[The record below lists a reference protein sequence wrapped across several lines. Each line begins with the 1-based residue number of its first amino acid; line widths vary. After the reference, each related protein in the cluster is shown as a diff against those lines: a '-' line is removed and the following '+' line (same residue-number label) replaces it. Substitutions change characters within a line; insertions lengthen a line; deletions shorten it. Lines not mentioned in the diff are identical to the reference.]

1 MPEVSAQSAFNSL
14 WDASDLQFDENIS
27 RKPDGIAD
35 QVGAGVDLGQALLY
49 RGGQSIA
56 ESFGF
61 ADSAFGQAMVEGKN
75 ENIREVEAV
84 TAHPLYDED
93 GEFSFRGLADQV
105 ARGAGTVGV
114 ALPAL
119 LVAPVAP
126 VVGVS
131 GTAGALVASGV
142 TSGLMNIGDIGLKA
156 EDMDEAYTASL
167 ADVGTGLALGALEP
181 LAAARFVKAMS
192 PAIKNMSP
200 EVLKALDAGKT
211 DLAVKYIREGAG
223 RGVGLGRNVGT
234 AMLTSGVTEAVQDFS
249 TTIAASNATNY
260 WDELD
265 IQEAMKESAIEGLVG
280 GILGLPFGVGGSI
293 MTKAQNGADMSVA
306 KQIEEGIL
314 EYNPDADVK
323 WSKNYEKIPVT
334 ETKAAHL
341 YNRLLA
347 PILGDKPA
355 QFAGRLNT
363 PKARKLAAKFQQ
375 TTGDFG
381 RRIGI
386 VPVHFNTMQYKSE
399 YNKGL
404 RSFME
409 LSKAEAQAVHD
420 HRVMPE
426 DSKENKALKNEAYAN
441 FNKQQKESS
450 NQLATFLDLT
460 IKNDLKALDIDT
472 TLYEGGTYFPLLG
485 RLDYKKIK
493 TNRAEFIE
501 QAVAEAEANG
511 LDLSRDKI
519 EAYVGR
525 IEEQGFEHFGNETDV
540 NVVDTFKEDVEAKSK
555 EIQEKEG
562 LSQEDA
568 YKKAMKAVAKGKQGR
583 VGSTLTSGAKVNK
596 QNAVETHRMLAELP
610 QDFWNNWV
618 DPKTSVQEAVY
629 SYYEMMSERLG
640 HAKTFGS
647 EGELFYEELYDVIA
661 DAKAQGKRFDAKAAL
676 NEMADA
682 MNLSQRIPKRNLDT
696 SRGTAIRTAQNAV
709 RAGLSVTLLPL
720 SILPSL
726 AEVFVVASRTGQTGK
741 TVSTAGKLTAQ
752 IIKEQFKHGRGLPF
766 KDASKLVDEGIL
778 EDLGISLYELKNTA
792 AARIGDN
799 EIGGKITNVENFFY
813 NLTLTPQFTEALRM
827 TAAIMAEQTFRSD
840 LALYSDAVAS
850 GNLEEQLRISD
861 KFAEAGLNMNET
873 YNWHRRG
880 GKKDKFYREQFRMGV
895 LNIVEDT
902 VMRPRMVQK
911 PAWMADERFKLLG
924 QLKSFSI
931 VFNNVVMKGWYNQMV
946 ANGTS
951 QDKLKQAAVIAPYI
965 GMMLATQ
972 VMASALREFA
982 KTGDIEKWEDKNA
995 MEHAL
1000 SAVTYI
1006 GGLSFAVDPL
1016 RASNWGVD
1024 PTTVLLGPAA
1034 SKFNDTMGGVTA
1046 IMSGSIAPEDVIMEV
1061 LRDVGKSFPI
1071 IPALLEE

>member
-1 MPEVSAQSAFNSL
+1 MTQSIEDVDFNSL
-14 WDASDLQFDENIS
+14 WDMADTQFDENIA
-27 RKPDGIAD
+27 RKPDGIGD

-49 RGGQSIA
+49 RGGQSLA
-56 ESFGF
+56 EAFGF
-61 ADSAFGQAMVEGKN
+61 ADSAFGQAMVEGKE
-75 ENIREVEAV
+75 ENMRDVDKV

-119 LVAPVAP
+119 AVAPLAP
-126 VVGVS
+126 VVGVKAS
-131 GTAGALVASGV
+131 VGALVAGGV
-142 TSGLMNIGDIGLKA
+142 TSGVMNVGDIGLKA

-181 LAAARFVKAMS
+181 LAAAKFVKAMT
-192 PAIKNMSP
+192 PAIKQMSP
-200 EVLKALDAGKT
+200 EVMKTLNAGDKAAWSSI
-211 DLAVKYIREGAG
+211 IRDRVGQSASTG
-223 RGVGLGRNVGT
+223 RIVGT

-249 TTIAASNATNY
+249 TTIAASNSTNY

-280 GILGLPFGVGGSI
+280 GILGLPFGVGSSV
-293 MTKAQNGADMSVA
+293 MTKAQKNADLAMA
-306 KQIEEGIL
+306 KQIDEGVL
-314 EYNPDADVK
+314 EWNAK
-323 WSKNYEKIPVT
+323 QGLWEKNYEKIPVT

-347 PILGDKPA
+347 PVLGDKPA
-355 QFAGRLNT
+355 QFVGRVNT

-381 RRIGI
+381 RRVGI
-386 VPVHFNTMQYKSE
+386 VPVHFNAMQYKSA
-399 YNKGL
+399 YNKGI
-404 RSFME
+404 REFMQ
-409 LSKAEAQAVHD
+409 LSKEEAQAVHD

-441 FNKQQKESS
+441 LNEQQKKAS

-460 IKNDLKALDIDT
+460 IKNDLKTVGIDT

-493 TNRAEFIE
+493 ENRSEFIE

-519 EAYVGR
+519 EAYVAR
-525 IEEQGFEHFGNETDV
+525 IEQQGYEHFGNETTV
-540 NVVDTFKEDVEAKSK
+540 NIVDTFKEDVKAKAK

-562 LSQEDA
+562 LSEKDA
-568 YKKAMKAVAKGKQGR
+568 YKKAMKIVAKGKQGK
-583 VGSTLTSGAKVNK
+583 VGASLTAGAKVNK
-596 QNAVETHRMLAELP
+596 QNAVETHRALAELP
-610 QDFWNNWV
+610 QDFWNNWL
-618 DPKTSVQEAVY
+618 DPKTSVQEAMY
-629 SYYEMMSERLG
+629 SYYEMMAERLG

-661 DAKAQGKRFDAKAAL
+661 DAKKRGKKFDPRLAM
-676 NEMADA
+676 NDMADA

-696 SRGTAIRTAQNAV
+696 SRGTAVRTAQNAL

-741 TVSTAGKLTAQ
+741 TIGTAGKLAGK
-752 IIKEQFKHGRGLPF
+752 IIKQQFKHGRGLSF
-766 KDASKLVDEGIL
+766 QEASTLVDQGIL
-778 EDLGISLYELKNTA
+778 EDMGISLYELKNTA

-799 EIGGKITNVENFFY
+799 EIGGRITNIENFFY
-813 NLTLTPQFTEALRM
+813 NLTLTPQWTESLRM
-827 TAAIMAEQTFRSD
+827 TAAIMAEQAFRSD
-840 LALYSDAVAS
+840 LEVYSEAVAT
-850 GNLEEQLRISD
+850 GNIEEQIRISD
-861 KFAEAGLNMNET
+861 KFAEAGLNITEA

-880 GKKDKFYREQFRMGV
+880 GKKDKFYRDQFRMGI
-895 LNIVEDT
+895 LNVIEDT

-911 PAWMADERFKLLG
+911 PAWMADERFKLLA
-924 QLKSFSI
+924 QLKSFAI

-951 QDKLKQAAVIAPYI
+951 QDKMKQAAVIAPYI
-965 GMMLATQ
+965 GMMVATQ
-972 VMASALREFA
+972 IMASALREFA
-982 KTGDIEKWEDKNA
+982 KTGDIEKWEDREA

-1000 SAVTYI
+1000 SAITYI

-1024 PTTVLLGPAA
+1024 PTSVLLGPAA
-1034 SKFNDTMGGVTA
+1034 SKFNDTMGGISA
-1046 IMSGSIAPEDVIMEV
+1046 IMSGSIAPEDVIIEV

>member
-1 MPEVSAQSAFNSL
+1 MSEANAFNTL
-14 WDASDLQFDENIS
+14 WDASDLQFDENIA

-35 QVGAGVDLGQALLY
+35 QIGAGVDLGQALLY
-49 RGGQSIA
+49 RGGQSLA
-56 ESFGF
+56 EAFGF
-61 ADSAFGQAMVEGKN
+61 ADSAFGQAMVEGKQ
-75 ENIREVEAV
+75 ENMRDVEMV

-114 ALPAL
+114 ALPSL
-119 LVAPVAP
+119 LAAPAAVAIGAKGSV
-126 VVGVS
+126 
-131 GTAGALVASGV
+131 GALVAGGV
-142 TSGLMNIGDIGLKA
+142 TSGIMNIGDIGLKA
-156 EDMDEAYTASL
+156 EDMDDAYTASM
-167 ADVGTGLALGALEP
+167 ADIGTGLALGALEP
-181 LAAARFVKAMS
+181 LAAAKFVKAMT
-192 PAIKNMSP
+192 PAIKNISP
-200 EVLKALDAGKT
+200 EVMKTLNAGDKAAWSS
-211 DLAVKYIREGAG
+211 VIRDRVGQGASTG
-223 RGVGLGRNVGT
+223 RVVGT

-249 TTIAASNATNY
+249 TTVAASNATNY

-265 IQEAMKESAIEGLVG
+265 VQEALKESAVEGLVG
-280 GILGLPFGVGGSI
+280 GILGLPFGVGSSI
-293 MTKAQNGADMSVA
+293 MTKAQNNADLSMA
-306 KQIEEGIL
+306 KQIDEGIL
-314 EYNPDADVK
+314 EWNADAGL
-323 WSKNYEKIPVT
+323 WEKNYEKIPVT
-334 ETKAAHL
+334 ETKLGHL

-347 PILGDKPA
+347 PVLGDKPA
-355 QFAGRLNT
+355 QFVGRVNT

-381 RRIGI
+381 RRMGV
-386 VPVHFNTMQYKSE
+386 VPVHFNAMQYKSA
-399 YNKGL
+399 YNKGI
-404 RSFME
+404 REFMQ
-409 LSKAEAQAVHD
+409 LSKEEAQAVHD

-441 FNKQQKESS
+441 LNEQQKKAS

-460 IKNDLKALDIDT
+460 IKNDLKAVGIDT

-485 RLDYKKIK
+485 RLDYKKIRN
-493 TNRAEFIE
+493 NRAEFIE

-525 IEEQGFEHFGNETDV
+525 IEEQGYEHFGNETDV
-540 NVVDTFKEDVEAKSK
+540 NIVDTFKQDVEAKSK

-562 LSQEDA
+562 LSEKDA
-568 YKKAMKAVAKGKQGR
+568 YKKAMKEVAKGKQGK
-583 VGSTLTSGAKVNK
+583 VGASLTAGAKVNK
-596 QNAVETHRMLAELP
+596 QNAVETHRALAELP
-610 QDFWNNWV
+610 QDFWNNWL
-618 DPKTSVQEAVY
+618 DPNTSVQEAIY
-629 SYYEMMSERLG
+629 SYYEMMAERLG

-661 DAKAQGKRFDAKAAL
+661 DAKRQGKKFDARLAM
-676 NEMADA
+676 NNMADA

-696 SRGTAIRTAQNAV
+696 SSGTALRTTQNAL

-741 TVSTAGKLTAQ
+741 TVSTAGKLAGR
-752 IIKEQFKHGRGLPF
+752 IIKQQFKHGRGLSF
-766 KDASKLVDEGIL
+766 QEASTLVDQGIL
-778 EDLGISLYELKNTA
+778 EDMGISLYELKNTA

-799 EIGGKITNVENFFY
+799 EIGGRITNIENFFY
-813 NLTLTPQFTEALRM
+813 NLTLTPQWTEALRM
-827 TAAIMAEQTFRSD
+827 TAAIMAEQAFRSD
-840 LALYSDAVAS
+840 LVLYSEAVAT
-850 GNLEEQLRISD
+850 GNIEEQIRISD
-861 KFAEAGLNMNET
+861 KFAEAGLNMTEA

-880 GKKDKFYREQFRMGV
+880 GKKDKFYRDQFRMGI
-895 LNIVEDT
+895 LNIIEDT

-911 PAWMADERFKLLG
+911 PAWMADERFKLLA
-924 QLKSFSI
+924 QLKSFAI

-946 ANGTS
+946 ANGTP
-951 QDKLKQAAVIAPYI
+951 QDKMKQAAVLAPYI
-965 GMMLATQ
+965 GMMVATQ
-972 VMASALREFA
+972 IMASALREFA
-982 KTGDIEKWEDKNA
+982 KTGDIEKWEDRDA

-1000 SAVTYI
+1000 SAITYI

-1024 PTTVLLGPAA
+1024 PTSVLLGPAA
-1034 SKFNDTMGGVTA
+1034 SKFNDTMGGISA
-1046 IMSGSIAPEDVIMEV
+1046 IVSGSIPPEDVIMEV

>member
-1 MPEVSAQSAFNSL
+1 MSEANAFNTL
-14 WDASDLQFDENIS
+14 WDASDLQFDENIA

-35 QVGAGVDLGQALLY
+35 QIGAGVDLGQALLY
-49 RGGQSIA
+49 RGGQSLA
-56 ESFGF
+56 EAFGF
-61 ADSAFGQAMVEGKN
+61 ADSAFGQAMVEGKE
-75 ENIREVEAV
+75 ENMRDVGMI

-114 ALPAL
+114 ALPS
-119 LVAPVAP
+119 LVAAVPAMAIGAKGSV
-126 VVGVS
+126 
-131 GTAGALVASGV
+131 GALVAGGV
-142 TSGLMNIGDIGLKA
+142 TSGIMNVGDIGLKA
-156 EDMDEAYTASL
+156 EDMDEAYTASM
-167 ADVGTGLALGALEP
+167 ADIGTGLALGALEP
-181 LAAARFVKAMS
+181 LAAAKFVKAMT
-192 PAIKNMSP
+192 PAIKNISP
-200 EVLKALDAGKT
+200 EVMKTLNAGDKAAWSS
-211 DLAVKYIREGAG
+211 VIRDRVGQGASTG
-223 RGVGLGRNVGT
+223 RIIGT
-234 AMLTSGVTEAVQDFS
+234 TMLTSGAVEAVQDFS

-265 IQEAMKESAIEGLVG
+265 VQEAMKESAIEGLVG
-280 GILGLPFGVGGSI
+280 GILGLPFGVGSSV
-293 MTKAQNGADMSVA
+293 MTKAQKNADLAMA
-306 KQIEEGIL
+306 KQIDEGIL
-314 EYNPDADVK
+314 EWNAEQGL
-323 WSKNYEKIPVT
+323 WEKNYEKIPVT
-334 ETKAAHL
+334 ETKLAHL

-347 PILGDKPA
+347 PVLGDKPA
-355 QFAGRLNT
+355 QFVGRVNT

-381 RRIGI
+381 RRMGV
-386 VPVHFNTMQYKSE
+386 VPVHFNAMQYKSA
-399 YNKGL
+399 YNKGI
-404 RSFME
+404 REFMQ
-409 LSKAEAQAVHD
+409 LSKEEAQAVHD

-426 DSKENKALKNEAYAN
+426 DSKENKALKNEAYAKLN
-441 FNKQQKESS
+441 DQQKKAS

-460 IKNDLKALDIDT
+460 IKNDLKAVGIDT

-485 RLDYKKIK
+485 RLDYKKIRN
-493 TNRAEFIE
+493 NRSEFIE

-525 IEEQGFEHFGNETDV
+525 IEEQGYEHFGNETDV
-540 NVVDTFKEDVEAKSK
+540 NIVDTFKQDVEAKSK

-562 LSQEDA
+562 LSEKDA
-568 YKKAMKAVAKGKQGR
+568 YKKAMKEVAKGKQGK
-583 VGSTLTSGAKVNK
+583 VGASLTAGAKVNK
-596 QNAVETHRMLAELP
+596 QNAVETHRALAELP
-610 QDFWNNWV
+610 QDFWNNWL
-618 DPKTSVQEAVY
+618 DPNTSVQEAMY
-629 SYYEMMSERLG
+629 SYYEMMAERLG

-661 DAKAQGKRFDAKAAL
+661 DAKRQGKKFDARLAM
-676 NEMADA
+676 NNMADA

-696 SRGTAIRTAQNAV
+696 SSGTALRTTQNAL

-741 TVSTAGKLTAQ
+741 TVTTAGKLAGR
-752 IIKEQFKHGRGLPF
+752 IIKQQFKHGRGLSF
-766 KDASKLVDEGIL
+766 QEASTLVDQGIL
-778 EDLGISLYELKNTA
+778 EDMGISLYELKNTA

-799 EIGGKITNVENFFY
+799 EIGGRITNIENFFY
-813 NLTLTPQFTEALRM
+813 NLTLTPQWTESLRM
-827 TAAIMAEQTFRSD
+827 TAAIMAEQAFRSD
-840 LALYSDAVAS
+840 LEVYSEAVAT
-850 GNLEEQLRISD
+850 GNIEEQIRISD
-861 KFAEAGLNMNET
+861 KFAEAGLNMTEA

-880 GKKDKFYREQFRMGV
+880 GKKDKFYRDQFRMGI
-895 LNIVEDT
+895 LNIIEDT

-911 PAWMADERFKLLG
+911 PAWMADERFKLLA
-924 QLKSFSI
+924 QLKSFAI

-951 QDKLKQAAVIAPYI
+951 QDKMKQAAVIAPYI
-965 GMMLATQ
+965 GMMIATQ
-972 VMASALREFA
+972 IMASALREFA
-982 KTGDIEKWEDKNA
+982 KTGDIEKWEDRDA

-1000 SAVTYI
+1000 SAITYI

-1024 PTTVLLGPAA
+1024 PTSVLLGPAA
-1034 SKFNDTMGGVTA
+1034 SKFNDTMGGISA

>member
-1 MPEVSAQSAFNSL
+1 MSEANAFNTL
-14 WDASDLQFDENIS
+14 WDASDLQFDENIA

-49 RGGQSIA
+49 RGGQSLA
-56 ESFGF
+56 EAFGF
-61 ADSAFGQAMVEGKN
+61 ADSAFGQAMVEGKQ
-75 ENIREVEAV
+75 ENMRDVERV

-119 LVAPVAP
+119 AVAPLAP
-126 VVGVS
+126 VVGAKASV
-131 GTAGALVASGV
+131 GALVAGGV
-142 TSGLMNIGDIGLKA
+142 TSGVMNIGDIGLKA
-156 EDMDEAYTASL
+156 EDMDEAYRASM
-167 ADVGTGLALGALEP
+167 ADIGAGLALGALEP
-181 LAAARFVKAMS
+181 LAAAKFVKAMT

-200 EVLKALDAGKT
+200 EVLKSLEAGKT
-211 DLAVKYIREGAG
+211 DLAVKYLREGAG
-223 RGVGLGRNVGT
+223 RGAGLGRNVGT
-234 AMLTSGVTEAVQDFS
+234 AMVTSGLTEAVQDFS
-249 TTIAASNATNY
+249 TTLAASNATSY

-280 GILGLPFGVGGSI
+280 GILGLPFGVGSSV
-293 MTKAQNGADMSVA
+293 MTKAQNNADLSVA
-306 KQIEEGIL
+306 KQLEEGIL
-314 EYNPDADVK
+314 EYNPDSSDK
-323 WSKNYEKIPVT
+323 WVKNYEKIPVT

-347 PILGDKPA
+347 PMLGDKPA
-355 QFAGRLNT
+355 QFVGRVNT
-363 PKARKLAAKFQQ
+363 PKARAFAAKFQQ
-375 TTGDFG
+375 TTGDYG

-386 VPVHFNTMQYKSE
+386 VPVHFNSMKYKAA
-399 YNKGL
+399 YNKGI

-409 LSKAEAQAVHD
+409 LSREEAQAVHD

-441 FNKQQKESS
+441 LNEQQKKAS
-450 NQLATFLDLT
+450 NELATFLDLT
-460 IKNDLKALDIDT
+460 IKNDLKAVDIDT

-485 RLDYKKIK
+485 RLDYKKI
-493 TNRAEFIE
+493 RGSREEFIE

-525 IEEQGFEHFGNETDV
+525 IEEQGYEHFGNETDV
-540 NVVDTFKEDVEAKSK
+540 NIVDTFKQDVEAKSK
-555 EIQEKEG
+555 EIQKKEG
-562 LSQEDA
+562 LSEKDA
-568 YKKAMKAVAKGKQGR
+568 YKKAMKEVAKGKQGS
-583 VGSTLTSGAKVNK
+583 VGASLTAGAKVNK
-596 QNAVETHRMLAELP
+596 QNAVETHRALAELP
-610 QDFWNNWV
+610 QDFWNNWI
-618 DPKTSVQEAVY
+618 DPNTNVQEAIY

-661 DAKAQGKRFDAKAAL
+661 DAKRQGKKFDARLAM
-676 NEMADA
+676 NNMADA

-696 SRGTAIRTAQNAV
+696 SRGTAVRTAQNAL

-726 AEVFVVASRTGQTGK
+726 AEVFVVASKTGQTGK
-741 TVSTAGKLTAQ
+741 TITTAGKLAGK
-752 IIKEQFKHGRGLPF
+752 IIKQQFKHGRGLSF
-766 KDASKLVDEGIL
+766 QEASTLVEQGIL
-778 EDLGISLYELKNTA
+778 EDMGISLYELKNTA

-799 EIGGKITNVENFFY
+799 EIGGRITNIENFFY
-813 NLTLTPQFTEALRM
+813 NLTLTPQWTESLRM
-827 TAAIMAEQTFRSD
+827 TAAIMAEQAFRSD
-840 LALYSDAVAS
+840 LEVYSEAVAT
-850 GNLEEQLRISD
+850 GNIEEQIRISD
-861 KFAEAGLNMNET
+861 KFAEAGLNMNQA

-880 GKKDKFYREQFRMGV
+880 GKKDKFYRDQFRMGI
-895 LNIVEDT
+895 LNVIEDT

-911 PAWMADERFKLLG
+911 PAWMADERFKLLA
-924 QLKSFSI
+924 QLKSFAI

-951 QDKLKQAAVIAPYI
+951 QDKMKQAAVIAPYI
-965 GMMLATQ
+965 GMMVATQ
-972 VMASALREFA
+972 IMASALREFA
-982 KTGDIEKWEDKNA
+982 KTGDIEKWEDRDA

-1000 SAVTYI
+1000 SAITYI

-1024 PTTVLLGPAA
+1024 PTSVLLGPAA
-1034 SKFNDTMGGVTA
+1034 SKFNDTMGGISA
-1046 IMSGSIAPEDVIMEV
+1046 IMSGSISPEDVIIEV

>member
-1 MPEVSAQSAFNSL
+1 MTQSIADVDFNSL
-14 WDASDLQFDENIS
+14 WDMADTQFDENIA
-27 RKPDGIAD
+27 RKPDGIGD

-49 RGGQSIA
+49 RGGQSLA
-56 ESFGF
+56 EAFGF
-61 ADSAFGQAMVEGKN
+61 ADSAFGQAMVEGKE
-75 ENIREVEAV
+75 ENMRDVEKV

-114 ALPAL
+114 ALPSLAL
-119 LVAPVAP
+119 APLAT
-126 VVGVS
+126 VVGAKASV
-131 GTAGALVASGV
+131 GALVAGGV
-142 TSGLMNIGDIGLKA
+142 TSGIMNIGDIGLKA
-156 EDMDEAYTASL
+156 EDMDEAYTASM

-181 LAAARFVKAMS
+181 LAAAKFVKAMT
-192 PAIKNMSP
+192 PAIKQMSP
-200 EVLKALDAGKT
+200 EVMKTLNAGDKS
-211 DLAVKYIREGAG
+211 AWSSVIRDRVGQSASTG
-223 RGVGLGRNVGT
+223 RIVGT

-249 TTIAASNATNY
+249 TTIAASNSTNY

-280 GILGLPFGVGGSI
+280 GILGLPFGVGNSV
-293 MTKAQNGADMSVA
+293 MTKAQKNADLAMA
-306 KQIEEGIL
+306 KQIDEGVL
-314 EYNPDADVK
+314 EWDSDNGV
-323 WSKNYEKIPVT
+323 WQKNYEKIPVT
-334 ETKAAHL
+334 ETKLAHL

-347 PILGDKPA
+347 PVLGDKPA
-355 QFAGRLNT
+355 QFVGRVNT

-386 VPVHFNTMQYKSE
+386 VPVHFNAMQYKSA
-399 YNKGL
+399 YNKGI
-404 RSFME
+404 REFMQ
-409 LSKAEAQAVHD
+409 LSKEEAQAVHD

-441 FNKQQKESS
+441 LNEQQKKAS

-460 IKNDLKALDIDT
+460 IKNDLKTVGIDT

-493 TNRAEFIE
+493 ENRSEFIE

-519 EAYVGR
+519 EAYVAR
-525 IEEQGFEHFGNETDV
+525 IEQQGYEHFGNETTV
-540 NVVDTFKEDVEAKSK
+540 NIVDTFKEDVKAKTK

-562 LSQEDA
+562 LSEKDA
-568 YKKAMKAVAKGKQGR
+568 YKKAMKIVAKGKQGK
-583 VGSTLTSGAKVNK
+583 VGASLTAGAKVNK
-596 QNAVETHRMLAELP
+596 QNAVETHRALAELP
-610 QDFWNNWV
+610 QDFWNNWL
-618 DPKTSVQEAVY
+618 DPKTSVQEAMY
-629 SYYEMMSERLG
+629 SYYEMMAERLG

-661 DAKAQGKRFDAKAAL
+661 DAKKQGKKFDPRLAM
-676 NEMADA
+676 NDMADA

-696 SRGTAIRTAQNAV
+696 SRGTAVRTAQNAL

-741 TVSTAGKLTAQ
+741 TITTAGKLAGK
-752 IIKEQFKHGRGLPF
+752 IIKQQFKHGRGLSF
-766 KDASKLVDEGIL
+766 QEASTLVDQGIL
-778 EDLGISLYELKNTA
+778 EDMGISLYELKNTA

-799 EIGGKITNVENFFY
+799 EIGGRITNIENFFY
-813 NLTLTPQFTEALRM
+813 NLTLTPQWTESLRM
-827 TAAIMAEQTFRSD
+827 TAAIMAEQAFRSD
-840 LALYSDAVAS
+840 LEVYSEAVAT
-850 GNLEEQLRISD
+850 GNIEEQIRISD
-861 KFAEAGLNMNET
+861 KFAEAGLNITEA

-880 GKKDKFYREQFRMGV
+880 GKKDKFYRDQFRMGI
-895 LNIVEDT
+895 LNVIEDT

-911 PAWMADERFKLLG
+911 PAWMADERFKLLA

-951 QDKLKQAAVIAPYI
+951 QDKMKQAAVIAPYI
-965 GMMLATQ
+965 GMMIATQ
-972 VMASALREFA
+972 IMASALREFA
-982 KTGDIEKWEDKNA
+982 KTGDIEKWEDREA

-1024 PTTVLLGPAA
+1024 PTSVLLGPAA
-1034 SKFNDTMGGVTA
+1034 SKFNDTMGGISA
-1046 IMSGSIAPEDVIMEV
+1046 IMSGSIAPEDVIIEV

>member
-1 MPEVSAQSAFNSL
+1 MTQAIADVDFNSL
-14 WDASDLQFDENIS
+14 WDMADAQFDENIA
-27 RKPDGIAD
+27 RKPDGIGD

-49 RGGQSIA
+49 RGGQSLA
-56 ESFGF
+56 EAFGF
-61 ADSAFGQAMVEGKN
+61 ADSAFGQAMVEGKE
-75 ENIREVEAV
+75 ENMRDVEKV

-114 ALPAL
+114 ALPS
-119 LVAPVAP
+119 LVAAVPAMAIGAKGSV
-126 VVGVS
+126 
-131 GTAGALVASGV
+131 GALVAGGV
-142 TSGLMNIGDIGLKA
+142 TSGIMNIGDIGLKA
-156 EDMDEAYTASL
+156 EDMDEAYTASM
-167 ADVGTGLALGALEP
+167 ADIGTGLALGALEP
-181 LAAARFVKAMS
+181 LAAAKFVKAMT
-192 PAIKNMSP
+192 PAIKNISP
-200 EVLKALDAGKT
+200 EVMKTLNAGDKAAWSS
-211 DLAVKYIREGAG
+211 VIRDRVGQGASTG
-223 RGVGLGRNVGT
+223 RVVGT

-249 TTIAASNATNY
+249 TTVAASNSTNY

-265 IQEAMKESAIEGLVG
+265 VQEAMKESAIEGLVG
-280 GILGLPFGVGGSI
+280 GILGLPFGVGSSV
-293 MTKAQNGADMSVA
+293 MTKAQKNADLAMA
-306 KQIEEGIL
+306 KQIDEGIL
-314 EYNPDADVK
+314 EWNADAGL
-323 WSKNYEKIPVT
+323 WEKNYEKIPVT
-334 ETKAAHL
+334 ETKLGHL

-347 PILGDKPA
+347 PVLGDKPA
-355 QFAGRLNT
+355 QFVGRVNT

-381 RRIGI
+381 RRMGV
-386 VPVHFNTMQYKSE
+386 VPVHFNAMQYKSA
-399 YNKGL
+399 YNKGI
-404 RSFME
+404 REFMQ
-409 LSKAEAQAVHD
+409 LSKEEAQAVHD

-441 FNKQQKESS
+441 LNEQQKKAS

-460 IKNDLKALDIDT
+460 IKNDLKTVGIDT

-493 TNRAEFIE
+493 ENRSEFIE

-519 EAYVGR
+519 EAYVAR
-525 IEEQGFEHFGNETDV
+525 IEQQGYEHFGNETTV
-540 NVVDTFKEDVEAKSK
+540 NIVDTFKEDVKAKTK

-562 LSQEDA
+562 LSEKDA
-568 YKKAMKAVAKGKQGR
+568 YKKAMKIVAKGKQGK
-583 VGSTLTSGAKVNK
+583 VGASLTAGAKVNK
-596 QNAVETHRMLAELP
+596 QNAVETHRALAELP
-610 QDFWNNWV
+610 QDFWNNWL
-618 DPKTSVQEAVY
+618 DPKTSVQEAMY
-629 SYYEMMSERLG
+629 SYYEMMAERLG

-661 DAKAQGKRFDAKAAL
+661 DAKKQGKKFDPRLAM
-676 NEMADA
+676 NDMADA

-696 SRGTAIRTAQNAV
+696 SRGTALRTTQNAL

-741 TVSTAGKLTAQ
+741 TVTTAGKLAGK
-752 IIKEQFKHGRGLPF
+752 IIKQQFKHGRGLSF
-766 KDASKLVDEGIL
+766 QEASTLVDQGIL
-778 EDLGISLYELKNTA
+778 EDMGISLYELKNTA

-799 EIGGKITNVENFFY
+799 EIGGRITNIENFFY
-813 NLTLTPQFTEALRM
+813 NLTLTPQWTESLRM
-827 TAAIMAEQTFRSD
+827 TAAIMAEQAFRSD
-840 LALYSDAVAS
+840 LEVYSEAVAT
-850 GNLEEQLRISD
+850 GNIEEQIRISD
-861 KFAEAGLNMNET
+861 KFAEAGLNMTEA

-880 GKKDKFYREQFRMGV
+880 GKKDKFYRDQFRMGI
-895 LNIVEDT
+895 LNVIEDT

-911 PAWMADERFKLLG
+911 PAWMADERFKLLA
-924 QLKSFSI
+924 QLKSFAI

-946 ANGTS
+946 ANGTP
-951 QDKLKQAAVIAPYI
+951 QDKMKQAAVLAPYI
-965 GMMLATQ
+965 GMMVATQ
-972 VMASALREFA
+972 IMASALREFA
-982 KTGDIEKWEDKNA
+982 KTGDIEKWEDRDA

-1000 SAVTYI
+1000 SAITYI

-1024 PTTVLLGPAA
+1024 PTSVLLGPAA
-1034 SKFNDTMGGVTA
+1034 SKFNDTMGGISA
-1046 IMSGSIAPEDVIMEV
+1046 IVSGSIPPEDVIMEV

>member
-1 MPEVSAQSAFNSL
+1 MSEANAFNTL
-14 WDASDLQFDENIS
+14 WDASDLQFDENIA

-35 QVGAGVDLGQALLY
+35 QIGAGVDLGQALLY
-49 RGGQSIA
+49 RGGQSLA
-56 ESFGF
+56 EAFGF
-61 ADSAFGQAMVEGKN
+61 ADSAFGQAMVEGKE
-75 ENIREVEAV
+75 ENMRDVGMI

-114 ALPAL
+114 ALPS
-119 LVAPVAP
+119 LVAAVPAMAIGAKGSV
-126 VVGVS
+126 
-131 GTAGALVASGV
+131 GALVAGGV
-142 TSGLMNIGDIGLKA
+142 TSGIMNVGDIGLKA
-156 EDMDEAYTASL
+156 EDMDEAYTASM
-167 ADVGTGLALGALEP
+167 ADIGTGLALGALEP
-181 LAAARFVKAMS
+181 LAAAKFVKAMT
-192 PAIKNMSP
+192 PAIKNISP
-200 EVLKALDAGKT
+200 EVMKTLNAGDKAAWSS
-211 DLAVKYIREGAG
+211 VIRDRVGQGASTG
-223 RGVGLGRNVGT
+223 RIIGT
-234 AMLTSGVTEAVQDFS
+234 TMLTSGAVEAVQDFS

-265 IQEAMKESAIEGLVG
+265 VQEAMKESAIEGLVG
-280 GILGLPFGVGGSI
+280 GILGLPFGVGSSV
-293 MTKAQNGADMSVA
+293 MTKAQKNADLAMA
-306 KQIEEGIL
+306 KQIDEGIL
-314 EYNPDADVK
+314 EWNAEQGL
-323 WSKNYEKIPVT
+323 WEKNYEKIPVT
-334 ETKAAHL
+334 ETKLAHL

-347 PILGDKPA
+347 PVLGDKPA
-355 QFAGRLNT
+355 QFVGRVNT

-381 RRIGI
+381 RRMGV
-386 VPVHFNTMQYKSE
+386 VPVHFNAMQYKSA
-399 YNKGL
+399 YNKGI
-404 RSFME
+404 REFMQ
-409 LSKAEAQAVHD
+409 LSKEEAQAVHD

-426 DSKENKALKNEAYAN
+426 DSKENKALKNEAYAKLN
-441 FNKQQKESS
+441 DQQKKAS

-460 IKNDLKALDIDT
+460 IKNDLKAVGIDT

-485 RLDYKKIK
+485 RLDYKKIRN
-493 TNRAEFIE
+493 NRSEFIE

-525 IEEQGFEHFGNETDV
+525 IEEQGYEHFGNETDV
-540 NVVDTFKEDVEAKSK
+540 NIVDTFKQDVEAKSK

-562 LSQEDA
+562 LSEKDA
-568 YKKAMKAVAKGKQGR
+568 YKKAMKEVAKGKQGK
-583 VGSTLTSGAKVNK
+583 VGASLTAGAKVNK
-596 QNAVETHRMLAELP
+596 QNAVETHRALAELP
-610 QDFWNNWV
+610 QDFWNNWL
-618 DPKTSVQEAVY
+618 DPNTSVQEAMY
-629 SYYEMMSERLG
+629 SYYEMMAERLG

-661 DAKAQGKRFDAKAAL
+661 DAKRQGKKFDARLAM
-676 NEMADA
+676 NNMADA

-696 SRGTAIRTAQNAV
+696 SSGTALRTTQNAL

-741 TVSTAGKLTAQ
+741 TVTTAGKLAGR
-752 IIKEQFKHGRGLPF
+752 IIKQQFKHGRGLSF
-766 KDASKLVDEGIL
+766 QEASTLVDQGIL
-778 EDLGISLYELKNTA
+778 EDMGISLYELKNTA

-799 EIGGKITNVENFFY
+799 EIGGRITNIENFFY
-813 NLTLTPQFTEALRM
+813 NLTLTPQWTEALRM
-827 TAAIMAEQTFRSD
+827 TAAIMAEQAFRSD
-840 LALYSDAVAS
+840 LEVYSEAVAT
-850 GNLEEQLRISD
+850 GNIEEQIRISD
-861 KFAEAGLNMNET
+861 KFAEAGLNMTEA

-880 GKKDKFYREQFRMGV
+880 GKKDKFYRDQFRMGI
-895 LNIVEDT
+895 LNVIEDT

-911 PAWMADERFKLLG
+911 PAWMADERFKLLA
-924 QLKSFSI
+924 QLKSFAV

-951 QDKLKQAAVIAPYI
+951 QDKMKQAAVIAPYI
-965 GMMLATQ
+965 GMMIATQ
-972 VMASALREFA
+972 IMASALREFA
-982 KTGDIEKWEDKNA
+982 KTGDIEKWEDRDA

-1000 SAVTYI
+1000 SAITYI

-1024 PTTVLLGPAA
+1024 PTSVLLGPAA
-1034 SKFNDTMGGVTA
+1034 SKFNDTMGGISA

>member
-1 MPEVSAQSAFNSL
+1 MTQAIADVDFNSL
-14 WDASDLQFDENIS
+14 WDMADAQFDENIA
-27 RKPDGIAD
+27 RKPDGIGD

-49 RGGQSIA
+49 RGGQSLA
-56 ESFGF
+56 EAFGF
-61 ADSAFGQAMVEGKN
+61 ADSAFGQAMVEGKE
-75 ENIREVEAV
+75 ENMRDVEKV

-114 ALPAL
+114 ALPSLAL
-119 LVAPVAP
+119 APLAT
-126 VVGVS
+126 VVGAKASV
-131 GTAGALVASGV
+131 GALVAGGV
-142 TSGLMNIGDIGLKA
+142 TSGVMNIGDIGLKA
-156 EDMDEAYTASL
+156 EDMDEAYTASM
-167 ADVGTGLALGALEP
+167 ADIGTGLALGALEP
-181 LAAARFVKAMS
+181 LAAAKFVKAMT
-192 PAIKNMSP
+192 PAIKQMSP
-200 EVLKALDAGKT
+200 EVMKTLNAGDKAAWSG
-211 DLAVKYIREGAG
+211 VIRDRVGQGASTG
-223 RGVGLGRNVGT
+223 RIIGAT
-234 AMLTSGVTEAVQDFS
+234 MLTSGAIEAVQDFS

-265 IQEAMKESAIEGLVG
+265 IQEALKESAVEGLIG
-280 GILGLPFGVGGSI
+280 GILGLPFGVGSSI
-293 MTKAQNGADMSVA
+293 MTKAQNNADLSMA
-306 KQIEEGIL
+306 KQIDEGIL
-314 EYNPDADVK
+314 EWNAEQGL
-323 WSKNYEKIPVT
+323 WEKNYEKIPVT
-334 ETKAAHL
+334 ETKLAHL

-347 PILGDKPA
+347 PVLGDKPA
-355 QFAGRLNT
+355 QFVGRVNT

-381 RRIGI
+381 RRIGV
-386 VPVHFNTMQYKSE
+386 VPVHFNAMQYKAA
-399 YNKGL
+399 YNKGI
-404 RSFME
+404 REFMQ
-409 LSKAEAQAVHD
+409 LSKEEAQAVHD

-441 FNKQQKESS
+441 LNEQQKKAS

-460 IKNDLKALDIDT
+460 IKNDLKTVGIDT

-493 TNRAEFIE
+493 ENRSEFIE

-519 EAYVGR
+519 EAYVAR
-525 IEEQGFEHFGNETDV
+525 IEQQGYEHFGNETTV
-540 NVVDTFKEDVEAKSK
+540 KIVDTFKEDVKAKTK

-562 LSQEDA
+562 LSEKDA
-568 YKKAMKAVAKGKQGR
+568 YKKAMKIVAKGKQGK
-583 VGSTLTSGAKVNK
+583 VGASLTAGAKVNK
-596 QNAVETHRMLAELP
+596 QNAVETHRALAELP
-610 QDFWNNWV
+610 QDFWNNWL
-618 DPKTSVQEAVY
+618 DPKASVQEAMY
-629 SYYEMMSERLG
+629 SYYEMMAERLG

-661 DAKAQGKRFDAKAAL
+661 DAKKQGKKFDARLAM
-676 NEMADA
+676 NDMADA

-696 SRGTAIRTAQNAV
+696 SRGTALRTTQNAL

-741 TVSTAGKLTAQ
+741 TITTAGKLAGK
-752 IIKEQFKHGRGLPF
+752 IIKQQFKHGRGLSF
-766 KDASKLVDEGIL
+766 QEASTLVDQGIL
-778 EDLGISLYELKNTA
+778 EDMGISLYELKNTA

-799 EIGGKITNVENFFY
+799 EIGGRITNIENFFY
-813 NLTLTPQFTEALRM
+813 NLTLTPQWTESLRM
-827 TAAIMAEQTFRSD
+827 TAAIMAEQAFRSD
-840 LALYSDAVAS
+840 LEVYSEAVAT
-850 GNLEEQLRISD
+850 GNIEEQIRISD
-861 KFAEAGLNMNET
+861 KFAEAGLNMTEA

-880 GKKDKFYREQFRMGV
+880 GKKDKFYRDQFRMGI
-895 LNIVEDT
+895 LNVIEDT

-911 PAWMADERFKLLG
+911 PAWMADERFKLLA
-924 QLKSFSI
+924 QLKSFAV

-946 ANGTS
+946 ANGTP
-951 QDKLKQAAVIAPYI
+951 QDKMKQAAVLAPYI
-965 GMMLATQ
+965 GMMIATQ
-972 VMASALREFA
+972 IMASALREFV
-982 KTGDIEKWEDKNA
+982 KTGDIEKWEDRDA

-1000 SAVTYI
+1000 SAITYI

-1024 PTTVLLGPAA
+1024 PTSVLLGPAA
-1034 SKFNDTMGGVTA
+1034 SKFNDTMGGISA

>member
-1 MPEVSAQSAFNSL
+1 MSEANAFNTL
-14 WDASDLQFDENIS
+14 WDASDLQFDENIA

-49 RGGQSIA
+49 RGGQSLA
-56 ESFGF
+56 EAFGF
-61 ADSAFGQAMVEGKN
+61 SDSAFGQAMVEGKE
-75 ENIREVEAV
+75 ENMRDVERV

-119 LVAPVAP
+119 AVAPLAP
-126 VVGVS
+126 VVGAKASV
-131 GTAGALVASGV
+131 GALVAGGV
-142 TSGLMNIGDIGLKA
+142 TSGVMNIGDIGLKA
-156 EDMDEAYTASL
+156 EDMDEAYTASM
-167 ADVGTGLALGALEP
+167 ADIGAGLALGALEP
-181 LAAARFVKAMS
+181 LAAAKFVKAMT

-200 EVLKALDAGKT
+200 EVMKTLNAGDKS
-211 DLAVKYIREGAG
+211 AWSSVIRDRVGQSASTG
-223 RGVGLGRNVGT
+223 RIVGT

-249 TTIAASNATNY
+249 TTVAASNSTNY
-260 WDELD
+260 WNELD

-280 GILGLPFGVGGSI
+280 GILGLPFGVGSSV
-293 MTKAQNGADMSVA
+293 MTKAQKNADLAMA
-306 KQIEEGIL
+306 KQIDEGVL
-314 EYNPDADVK
+314 EWDSDNGL
-323 WSKNYEKIPVT
+323 WQKNYEKIPVT
-334 ETKAAHL
+334 ETKLAHL

-347 PILGDKPA
+347 PVLGDKPA
-355 QFAGRLNT
+355 QFVGRVNT

-381 RRIGI
+381 RRVGI
-386 VPVHFNTMQYKSE
+386 VPVHFNAMQYKSA
-399 YNKGL
+399 YNKGI
-404 RSFME
+404 REFMQLGKE
-409 LSKAEAQAVHD
+409 EAQAVHD

-441 FNKQQKESS
+441 LNEQQKKAS

-460 IKNDLKALDIDT
+460 IKNDLKTVGIDT
-472 TLYEGGTYFPLLG
+472 TLYEGGAYFPLMG
-485 RLDYKKIK
+485 RLDYNKIK
-493 TNRAEFIE
+493 ENRSEFIE

-519 EAYVGR
+519 EAYVAR
-525 IEEQGFEHFGNETDV
+525 IEQQGYEHFGNET
-540 NVVDTFKEDVEAKSK
+540 NVKIVDTFKEDVKAKSK

-562 LSQEDA
+562 LSEKDA
-568 YKKAMKAVAKGKQGR
+568 YKKAMKIVAKGKQGK
-583 VGSTLTSGAKVNK
+583 VGASLTAGAKVNK
-596 QNAVETHRMLAELP
+596 QNAVETHRALAELP
-610 QDFWNNWV
+610 QDFWNNWL
-618 DPKTSVQEAVY
+618 DPKTSVQEAMY
-629 SYYEMMSERLG
+629 SYYEMMAERLG

-661 DAKAQGKRFDAKAAL
+661 DAKKQGKKFDPRLAM
-676 NEMADA
+676 NDMADA

-696 SRGTAIRTAQNAV
+696 SRGTAVRTAQNAL

-741 TVSTAGKLTAQ
+741 TIGTAGKLAGK
-752 IIKEQFKHGRGLPF
+752 IIKQQFKHGRGLSF
-766 KDASKLVDEGIL
+766 QEASTLVEQGIL
-778 EDLGISLYELKNTA
+778 EDMGISLYELKNTA

-799 EIGGKITNVENFFY
+799 EIGGRITNIENFFY
-813 NLTLTPQFTEALRM
+813 NLTLTPQWTESLRM
-827 TAAIMAEQTFRSD
+827 TAAIMAEQAFRSD
-840 LALYSDAVAS
+840 LEVYSEAVAT
-850 GNLEEQLRISD
+850 GNIEEQIRISD
-861 KFAEAGLNMNET
+861 KFAEAGLNITEA

-880 GKKDKFYREQFRMGV
+880 GKKDKFYRDQFRMGI
-895 LNIVEDT
+895 LNVIEDT

-911 PAWMADERFKLLG
+911 PAWMADERFKLLA
-924 QLKSFSI
+924 QLKSFAI

-965 GMMLATQ
+965 GMMVATQ
-972 VMASALREFA
+972 IMASALREFV
-982 KTGDIEKWEDKNA
+982 KTGDIEKWEDRDA

-1000 SAVTYI
+1000 SAITYI

-1024 PTTVLLGPAA
+1024 PTSVLLGPAA
-1034 SKFNDTMGGVTA
+1034 SKFNDTMGGISA

>member
-1 MPEVSAQSAFNSL
+1 MSEANAFNTL
-14 WDASDLQFDENIS
+14 WDASDLQFDENIA

-35 QVGAGVDLGQALLY
+35 QIGAGVDLGQALLY
-49 RGGQSIA
+49 RGGQSLA
-56 ESFGF
+56 EAFGF
-61 ADSAFGQAMVEGKN
+61 ADSAFGQAMVEGKQ
-75 ENIREVEAV
+75 ENMRDVEMV
-84 TAHPLYDED
+84 TAHPLYDEE

-114 ALPAL
+114 ALPSL
-119 LVAPVAP
+119 LAAPAATVIGAKGS
-126 VVGVS
+126 V
-131 GTAGALVASGV
+131 GALVAGGV
-142 TSGLMNIGDIGLKA
+142 TSGLMNVGDIGLKA
-156 EDMDEAYTASL
+156 EDMDESYTASM
-167 ADVGTGLALGALEP
+167 ADIGTGLALGALEP
-181 LAAARFVKAMS
+181 LAAAKFVKAMT
-192 PAIKNMSP
+192 PAIKQMSP
-200 EVLKALDAGKT
+200 EVLKSLEAGKT
-211 DLAVKYIREGAG
+211 DLAVKYLREGAG
-223 RGVGLGRNVGT
+223 RGAGLGRNVGT
-234 AMLTSGVTEAVQDFS
+234 AMVTSGATEAVQDFS
-249 TTIAASNATNY
+249 TTLAASNATSY

-280 GILGLPFGVGGSI
+280 GVLGLPFGVGGSI
-293 MTKAQNGADMSVA
+293 MTKAQNNADLSVA
-306 KQIEEGIL
+306 KQLEEGIL
-314 EYNPDADVK
+314 EYKPDSDVK
-323 WSKNYEKIPVT
+323 WVKNYEKIPVT

-355 QFAGRLNT
+355 QFVGRVNT
-363 PKARKLAAKFQQ
+363 PKARALAAKFQQ
-375 TTGDFG
+375 TTGDYG
-381 RRIGI
+381 RRIG
-386 VPVHFNTMQYKSE
+386 VTPVHFNAMQYKAS
-399 YNKGL
+399 YNKGI
-404 RSFME
+404 RDFME
-409 LSKAEAQAVHD
+409 LSKEEAQAVHD

-426 DSKENKALKNEAYAN
+426 DSKDNKELKNEAYSKLNEA
-441 FNKQQKESS
+441 QKKAS

-460 IKNDLKALDIDT
+460 IKNDLKTVGIDT

-493 TNRAEFIE
+493 SNRSEFIQ

-525 IEEQGFEHFGNETDV
+525 IEEQGYEHFGNETDV
-540 NVVDTFKEDVEAKSK
+540 NVANTFKTAVEAKSK
-555 EIQEKEG
+555 EIQKKEG
-562 LSQEDA
+562 LSEKKA
-568 YKKAMKAVAKGKQGR
+568 YAKAMKIVARGKEGAVGR
-583 VGSTLTSGAKVNK
+583 GGLTSGAKVNK

-610 QDFWNNWV
+610 QDFWNNWL
-618 DPKTSVQEAVY
+618 DPKTSVQESIF
-629 SYYEMMSERLG
+629 SYYDMMGERLG

-647 EGELFYEELYDVIA
+647 ENELFYAELYDVIE
-661 DAKAQGKRFDAKAAL
+661 DAKKQGKKFDAKLAL
-676 NEMADA
+676 NEMADS

-696 SRGTAIRTAQNAV
+696 SNGTALRTAQNAI

-726 AEVFVVASRTGQTGK
+726 AEVFVVTSKTGQTAK
-741 TVSTAGKLTAQ
+741 TITTAGKLTAK
-752 IIKEQFKHGRGLPF
+752 IIKQQFKHGRGLSSQE
-766 KDASKLVDEGIL
+766 ASRLVEQGII
-778 EDLGISLYELKNTA
+778 EDLGISLYELRNTA

-799 EIGGKITNVENFFY
+799 EIGGRITNFENFFY
-813 NLTLTPQFTEALRM
+813 NMTLTPQWTESLRM
-827 TAAIMAEQTFRSD
+827 TAAIMAEQAFRSD

-861 KFAEAGLNMNET
+861 KFAEAGLNMNEA

-880 GKKDKFYREQFRMGV
+880 GRKDKFYREQFKMGI
-895 LNIVEDT
+895 LNVVEDT

-911 PAWMADERFKLLG
+911 PAWMSDERFKLLA
-924 QLKSFSI
+924 QLKSFAV

-951 QDKLKQAAVIAPYI
+951 QDKIKQAAIIAPYI

-972 VMASALREFA
+972 IMASALREFA
-982 KTGDIEKWEDKNA
+982 KTGDIEKWEDRNPI
-995 MEHAL
+995 EHTL
-1000 SAVTYI
+1000 SAITYI

-1034 SKFNDTMGGVTA
+1034 SKFNDAMGGISA
-1046 IMSGSIAPEDVIMEV
+1046 ILSGSLAPEDVIMEV

>member
-1 MPEVSAQSAFNSL
+1 MTQSIADVDFNSL
-14 WDASDLQFDENIS
+14 WDMADTQFDENIA
-27 RKPDGIAD
+27 RKPDGIGD

-49 RGGQSIA
+49 RGGQSLA
-56 ESFGF
+56 EAFGF
-61 ADSAFGQAMVEGKN
+61 ADSAFGQAMVEGKE
-75 ENIREVEAV
+75 ENMRDVEKV

-114 ALPAL
+114 ALPSLAL
-119 LVAPVAP
+119 APLAT
-126 VVGVS
+126 VVGAKASV
-131 GTAGALVASGV
+131 GALVAGGV
-142 TSGLMNIGDIGLKA
+142 TSGIMNIGDIGLKA
-156 EDMDEAYTASL
+156 EDMDEAYTASM

-181 LAAARFVKAMS
+181 LAAAKFVKAMT
-192 PAIKNMSP
+192 PAIKQMSP
-200 EVLKALDAGKT
+200 EVMKTLNAGDKS
-211 DLAVKYIREGAG
+211 AWSSVIRDRVGQSASTG
-223 RGVGLGRNVGT
+223 RIVGT

-249 TTIAASNATNY
+249 TTIAASNSTNY

-280 GILGLPFGVGGSI
+280 GILGLPFGVGNSV
-293 MTKAQNGADMSVA
+293 MTKAQKNADLAMA
-306 KQIEEGIL
+306 KQIDEGVL
-314 EYNPDADVK
+314 EWDSDNGV
-323 WSKNYEKIPVT
+323 WQKNYEKIPVT
-334 ETKAAHL
+334 ETKLAHL

-347 PILGDKPA
+347 PVLGDKPA
-355 QFAGRLNT
+355 QFVGRVNT

-386 VPVHFNTMQYKSE
+386 VPVHFNAMQYKSA
-399 YNKGL
+399 YNKGI
-404 RSFME
+404 REFMQ
-409 LSKAEAQAVHD
+409 LSKEEAQAVHD

-441 FNKQQKESS
+441 LNEQQKKAS

-460 IKNDLKALDIDT
+460 IKNDLKTVGIDT

-493 TNRAEFIE
+493 ENRSEFIE

-519 EAYVGR
+519 EAYVAR
-525 IEEQGFEHFGNETDV
+525 IEQQGYEHFGNETTV
-540 NVVDTFKEDVEAKSK
+540 NIVDTFKEDVKAKTK

-562 LSQEDA
+562 LSEKDA
-568 YKKAMKAVAKGKQGR
+568 YKKAMKIVAKGKQGK
-583 VGSTLTSGAKVNK
+583 VGASLTAGAKVNK
-596 QNAVETHRMLAELP
+596 QNAVETHRALAELP
-610 QDFWNNWV
+610 QDFWNNWL
-618 DPKTSVQEAVY
+618 DPKTSVQEAMY
-629 SYYEMMSERLG
+629 SYYEMMAERLG

-661 DAKAQGKRFDAKAAL
+661 DAKKQGKKFDPRLAM
-676 NEMADA
+676 NDMADA

-696 SRGTAIRTAQNAV
+696 SRGTAVRTAQNAL

-741 TVSTAGKLTAQ
+741 TITTAGKLAGK
-752 IIKEQFKHGRGLPF
+752 IIKQQFKHGRGLSF
-766 KDASKLVDEGIL
+766 QEASTLVDQGIL
-778 EDLGISLYELKNTA
+778 EDMGISLYELKNTA

-799 EIGGKITNVENFFY
+799 EIGGRITNIENFFY
-813 NLTLTPQFTEALRM
+813 NLTLTPQWTESLRM
-827 TAAIMAEQTFRSD
+827 TAAIMAEQAFRSD
-840 LALYSDAVAS
+840 LEVYSEAVAT
-850 GNLEEQLRISD
+850 GNIEEQIRISD
-861 KFAEAGLNMNET
+861 KFAEAGLNITEA

-880 GKKDKFYREQFRMGV
+880 GKKDKFYRDQFRMGI
-895 LNIVEDT
+895 LNVIEDT

-911 PAWMADERFKLLG
+911 PAWMADERFKLLA

-951 QDKLKQAAVIAPYI
+951 QDKMKQAAVIAPYI
-965 GMMLATQ
+965 GMMIATQ
-972 VMASALREFA
+972 IMASALREFA
-982 KTGDIEKWEDKNA
+982 KTGDIEKWEDREA

-1024 PTTVLLGPAA
+1024 PTSVLLGPAA
-1034 SKFNDTMGGVTA
+1034 SKFNDTMGGISA
-1046 IMSGSIAPEDVIMEV
+1046 IMSGSIEPEDVIIEV

>member
-1 MPEVSAQSAFNSL
+1 MTQSIADVDFNSL
-14 WDASDLQFDENIS
+14 WDMADTQFDENIA
-27 RKPDGIAD
+27 RKPDGIGD

-49 RGGQSIA
+49 RGGQSLA
-56 ESFGF
+56 EAFGF
-61 ADSAFGQAMVEGKN
+61 ADSSFGQAMVEGKE
-75 ENIREVEAV
+75 ENMRDVAKV

-114 ALPAL
+114 ALPSL
-119 LVAPVAP
+119 LAAVPAMA
-126 VVGVS
+126 VGAKGSV
-131 GTAGALVASGV
+131 GALVAGGV
-142 TSGLMNIGDIGLKA
+142 TSGIMNIGDIGLKA
-156 EDMDEAYTASL
+156 EDMDEAYTASM
-167 ADVGTGLALGALEP
+167 ADIGTGLALGALEP
-181 LAAARFVKAMS
+181 LAAAKFVKAMT
-192 PAIKNMSP
+192 PAIKNISP
-200 EVLKALDAGKT
+200 EVMKTLNAGDKAAWSS
-211 DLAVKYIREGAG
+211 VIRDRVGQGASTS
-223 RGVGLGRNVGT
+223 RVVGT

-249 TTIAASNATNY
+249 TTVAASNATNY

-265 IQEAMKESAIEGLVG
+265 VQEAMKESAIEGLVG
-280 GILGLPFGVGGSI
+280 GILGLPFGVGSSV
-293 MTKAQNGADMSVA
+293 MTKAQKNADLAMA
-306 KQIEEGIL
+306 KQIDEGVL
-314 EYNPDADVK
+314 EWDSDNGL
-323 WSKNYEKIPVT
+323 WQKNYEKIPVT
-334 ETKAAHL
+334 ETKLAHL

-347 PILGDKPA
+347 PVLGDKPA
-355 QFAGRLNT
+355 QFVGRVNT

-381 RRIGI
+381 RRVGI
-386 VPVHFNTMQYKSE
+386 VPVHFNAMQYKSA
-399 YNKGL
+399 YNKGI
-404 RSFME
+404 REFMQ
-409 LSKAEAQAVHD
+409 LSKEEAQAVHD

-441 FNKQQKESS
+441 LNEQQKKAS

-460 IKNDLKALDIDT
+460 IKNDLKTVGIDT

-493 TNRAEFIE
+493 ENRSEFIE

-519 EAYVGR
+519 EAYVAR
-525 IEEQGFEHFGNETDV
+525 IEQQGYEHFGNETTV
-540 NVVDTFKEDVEAKSK
+540 NIVDTFKEDVKAKTK

-562 LSQEDA
+562 LSEKDA
-568 YKKAMKAVAKGKQGR
+568 YKKAMKIVAKGKQGK
-583 VGSTLTSGAKVNK
+583 VGASLTAGAKVNK
-596 QNAVETHRMLAELP
+596 QNAVETHRALAELP
-610 QDFWNNWV
+610 QDFWNNWL
-618 DPKTSVQEAVY
+618 DPKTSVQEAMY
-629 SYYEMMSERLG
+629 SYYEMMAERLG

-661 DAKAQGKRFDAKAAL
+661 DAKKRGKKFDPRLAM
-676 NEMADA
+676 NDMADA

-696 SRGTAIRTAQNAV
+696 SRGTAVRTAQNAL

-741 TVSTAGKLTAQ
+741 TIGTAGKLAGK
-752 IIKEQFKHGRGLPF
+752 IIKQQFKHGRGLSF
-766 KDASKLVDEGIL
+766 QEASTLVDQGIL
-778 EDLGISLYELKNTA
+778 EDMGISLYELKNTA

-799 EIGGKITNVENFFY
+799 EIGGRITNIENFFY
-813 NLTLTPQFTEALRM
+813 NLTLTPQWTESLRM
-827 TAAIMAEQTFRSD
+827 TAAIMAEQAFRSD
-840 LALYSDAVAS
+840 LEVYSEAVAT
-850 GNLEEQLRISD
+850 GNIEEQIRISD
-861 KFAEAGLNMNET
+861 KFAEAGLNITEA

-880 GKKDKFYREQFRMGV
+880 GKKDKFYRDQFRMGI
-895 LNIVEDT
+895 LNVIEDT

-911 PAWMADERFKLLG
+911 PAWMADERFKLLA
-924 QLKSFSI
+924 QLKSFAI

-951 QDKLKQAAVIAPYI
+951 QDKMKQAAVIAPYI
-965 GMMLATQ
+965 GMMVATQ
-972 VMASALREFA
+972 IMASALREFA
-982 KTGDIEKWEDKNA
+982 KTGDIEKWEDRDA

-1000 SAVTYI
+1000 SAITYI

-1024 PTTVLLGPAA
+1024 PTSVLLGPAA
-1034 SKFNDTMGGVTA
+1034 SKFNDTMGGISA
-1046 IMSGSIAPEDVIMEV
+1046 IMSGSIAPEDVIIEV